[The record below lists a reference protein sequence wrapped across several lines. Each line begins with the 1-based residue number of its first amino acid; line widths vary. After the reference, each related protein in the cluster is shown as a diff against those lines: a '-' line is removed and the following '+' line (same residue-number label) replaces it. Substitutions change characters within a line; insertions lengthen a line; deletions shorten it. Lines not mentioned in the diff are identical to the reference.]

1 MRIIALTCSQC
12 SGPLDVP
19 ADREQITC
27 PWCRCILHVSQ
38 LKPATPSSSGPDV
51 GPLQAELDQ
60 LDAEWEEYR
69 ATWLYRDDSGEYVV
83 PEPEACRMGA
93 WATGGIGA
101 IVAIGGLASGSWG
114 LVILS
119 IVIAGV
125 VIAVLLRQA
134 KIGEVYQRSL
144 ENYRRARQEILSR
157 MPQAS

>member
-1 MRIIALTCSQC
+1 MRIIALKCSQC
-12 SGPLDVP
+12 SAPLDVP

-27 PWCRCILHVSQ
+27 IWCGSILHVSQ
-38 LKPATPSSSGPDV
+38 LKPAAEAVPPPEV
-51 GPLQAELDQ
+51 GAGQAELNK

-69 ATWLYRDDSGEYVV
+69 TTWLERDDAGEYVV

-93 WATGGIGA
+93 WATGIIA
-101 IVAIGGLASGSWG
+101 AFFAIGGIAVGSLAW
-114 LVILS
+114 VILPT
-119 IVIAGV
+119 IIAVV

-157 MPQAS
+157 MPQRS

>member
-1 MRIIALTCSQC
+1 MRIIALKCSQC

-27 PWCRCILHVSQ
+27 IWCRSILHVSQ
-38 LKPATPSSSGPDV
+38 LKQATPSSPGPDN
-51 GPLQAELDQ
+51 GPLQAELEK

-69 ATWLYRDDSGEYVV
+69 RIYLERDDAGEYVV
-83 PEPEACRMGA
+83 PESEACRMGA
-93 WATGGIGA
+93 WVTGGIGV
-101 IVAIGGLASGSWG
+101 ILAIGGLASGNWG
-114 LVILS
+114 FVILS

-144 ENYRRARQEILSR
+144 DNYRRARQEILDR